1 MGLRSSF
8 CLVDAKEWLEVSEPG
23 LCWTGGG
30 VASEWHGLEKA
41 RQEVGAGQLWN
52 YTVGE
57 AGGEE
62 LARRPVCPQVM

>member
-8 CLVDAKEWLEVSEPG
+8 CLVDAKKWLEVSEPR

-41 RQEVGAGQLWN
+41 RQEVGAGQLWK
-52 YTVGE
+52 
-57 AGGEE
+57 
-62 LARRPVCPQVM
+62 

>member
-52 YTVGE
+52 
-57 AGGEE
+57 
-62 LARRPVCPQVM
+62 